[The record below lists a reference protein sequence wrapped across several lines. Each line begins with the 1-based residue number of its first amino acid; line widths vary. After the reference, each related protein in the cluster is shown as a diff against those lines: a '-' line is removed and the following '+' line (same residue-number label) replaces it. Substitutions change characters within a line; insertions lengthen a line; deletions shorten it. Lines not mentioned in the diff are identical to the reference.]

1 MALSQ
6 IQCLDEHNV
15 NMRTNETKPEF
26 FYSED
31 QRLALESLLR
41 DGRDAFDKY
50 IHAHNLRMFL
60 SDLELEHLT
69 GTAEVYD
76 PGSDHMKAKGE
87 GGSDDVEPSLQYWP
101 ERSDCSI
108 PDLDIGWPDFV
119 SYRGVTRVNV
129 YTQPPM
135 EGQAHIKEIVRK
147 TIVQAQKVIA
157 VVMDLFTDVDIFID
171 LLDAAFKRKVA
182 VYIILE
188 STGVP
193 HFLSMCRR
201 AQMHKGHLKNLRVR
215 CTRGVEFHTRSARKV
230 FGSLAQKF
238 MFVDGDRAVSGSYS
252 YTWTASR
259 LDRNLITVLTGQA
272 VETFDK
278 HFQDLYSGSQS
289 VDLSEVDMG
298 DEPEPEPITPP
309 LPAPIP
315 AAVARKR
322 INPKYAL
329 VSSNLQESESKKD
342 SEKNKGSKDPV
353 PKVLRPPRE
362 IPEPIPI
369 HPGLLHLERIN
380 LIPYLPTWPEP
391 DPPSDVIGF
400 INVRDSSKPM
410 HAYLMRSEL
419 FETSQAIRFKDPF
432 VVPEEQLPEKACPT
446 QKHGPQLSQNQ
457 SSQHQEIHKE
467 PGNRAQNLDQT
478 GSPRTQNPKQI
489 QSQFQGALDD
499 PVSEDIEGKEPQHHG
514 SNTKKG
520 LKRLDQT
527 GSIAAL
533 EPEQTNFQQRGCVK
547 DPGTKSE
554 TLNSTPVLAKEE
566 TASPPVPK
574 PRTIHL
580 VIDAATCKEVSAL
593 KLSENHPGPLG
604 VTSYQAPHSTT
615 KQDSVFSSATL
626 SDGSETCLDRDDQ
639 KEKHR
644 KMTSDEHRVNESP
657 RKGSAASTTSEE
669 FFECVDSAGSELK
682 PGHLVNGAH
691 AMSIPAEDDKNPN
704 GLQAVTQFLKDPPLE
719 KDKRLNRELV
729 KKQQVQENC
738 ISIDSYGDKMKFKHA
753 SRHSTGS
760 TIPSVQQDLE
770 QGRTKSVDEGLR
782 RSRRAV
788 KTNRGKAGQSDHLS
802 HNRVHYAHGTRAGDV
817 SAQMGNSQSFLYRLA
832 QEQLVK
838 PKTGRLSSQ
847 RRLFRRYPMAWGD
860 SRASFGIPVA
870 SLSNFKHLKRKISSI
885 PLETMQNSETVAK
898 PAVQERC

>member
-31 QRLALESLLR
+31 QRLALEALLR

-50 IHAHNLRMFL
+50 IHAHNVRRFL

-76 PGSDHMKAKGE
+76 PGSDHVKAKGE
-87 GGSDDVEPSLQYWP
+87 GNSDDVEPSLQYWP

-215 CTRGVEFHTRSARKV
+215 STRGAEFHTRSARKV

-278 HFQDLYSGSQS
+278 HFQDLYLVSQS
-289 VDLSEVDMG
+289 VDLSEVDME

-329 VSSNLQESESKKD
+329 VSSNLQESESKTD
-342 SEKNKGSKDPV
+342 SEKNKGPV

-362 IPEPIPI
+362 IPEPIQI

-400 INVRDSSKPM
+400 INIRDSSKPM
-410 HAYLMRSEL
+410 HAHLMRSEL

-432 VVPEEQLPEKACPT
+432 VLPEQLPEKACPT
-446 QKHGPQLSQNQ
+446 QKHDPQLSQDQ
-457 SSQHQEIHKE
+457 SSQHQEIQTE
-467 PGNRAQNLDQT
+467 PGNRAQIVDEI

-499 PVSEDIEGKEPQHHG
+499 PVSEGLEGKEPQHYG
-514 SNTKKG
+514 RNTKKG

-533 EPEQTNFQQRGCVK
+533 ELEQTKSQQRGCVE
-547 DPGTKSE
+547 DPRTKSE
-554 TLNSTPVLAKEE
+554 TLNSTHILGEQE

-580 VIDAATCKEVSAL
+580 VLDAATCKEVSAL

-604 VTSYQAPHSTT
+604 VISDQAPHSTT
-615 KQDSVFSSATL
+615 KHDSVFSSATL

-639 KEKHR
+639 KEKHA
-644 KMTSDEHRVNESP
+644 KMTSDEHRVNGSP

-669 FFECVDSAGSELK
+669 FFECVDNAGS
-682 PGHLVNGAH
+682 GHLVNGAH
-691 AMSIPAEDDKNPN
+691 AMSVPPEDDKILN
-704 GLQAVTQFLKDPPLE
+704 GPQETSAVTQLLKDPQQE
-719 KDKRLNRELV
+719 KDKR
-729 KKQQVQENC
+729 C
-738 ISIDSYGDKMKFKHA
+738 ISIDFHGDKMKREHA
-753 SRHSTGS
+753 SPHSTGS
-760 TIPSVQQDLE
+760 AIPSVQQDLE
-770 QGRTKSVDEGLR
+770 QGRTKSVDDGPR
-782 RSRRAV
+782 RSRRVV
-788 KTNRGKAGQSDHLS
+788 KTNRGKAGQSDYLS
-802 HNRVHYAHGTRAGDV
+802 HNRVYYAHGNRTGDV
-817 SAQMGNSQSFLYRLA
+817 SAQMANSQSFLYRLA

-847 RRLFRRYPMAWGD
+847 RRLSRRYPMAWGD

-885 PLETMQNSETVAK
+885 PLETMRNSETVTK
-898 PAVQERC
+898 PSIQEQC